1 MTDRTL
7 AYAGV
12 GTAFVVDTDS
22 STAQLSETD
31 DGQFVLHG
39 IALGESD
46 VTIGGSGTRKIWP
59 AEALQAAAE
68 TLVGQELVRDH
79 INTTRGRIG
88 DVVHAEYVDGVG
100 VVYEAQVASHYED
113 IANDIKSGMME
124 VSVRAYHAP
133 EEELEVDD
141 ETGALIVEDVI
152 FDNLSVV
159 NEGAS
164 PSNTASPGP
173 VTNMDEID
181 DTASIE
187 ASATIG
193 TDQATA
199 TLERSVKTD
208 AEAVANAAASLSMD
222 TDDTPT
228 EGEPVASDD
237 DDVFETQEAAE
248 ERGSE
253 LGCNAEAHEV
263 DMGEETVY
271 VPCADAETYTEAKT
285 SDSDE
290 MSADSDDE
298 SLAESEMYT
307 PSEGDMVQWRV
318 RPDLMGEIVHA
329 PEEENYVM
337 VSVMESDDGEMS
349 ETGYTL
355 TAGYEDI
362 VPMVNVEEGASLSP
376 SMTGEYD
383 LQEGQWVLWYP
394 DETESSQKQG
404 KAVETDSDGDDKML
418 TIQPYTQDD
427 EGVFSSSGETVEK
440 LEADVAP
447 WGNYPSASK
456 IEENA
461 SDSRNAD
468 ASESDDKE
476 GSDTNDDG
484 SADSTPA
491 DIDFSDKIENGLKNK
506 VEDHNDEHGDTESKR
521 VTLRKLKAVY
531 RRGAGAYSDSHREGM
546 TRQQWSYARVN
557 AFLYL
562 VRNGN
567 PENDNYTQDNDLLP
581 DGHKRATENSASS
594 VANGIASA
602 LEAPIDRDIATN
614 NDAEF
619 TELMEDMGPDHDHAF
634 EDESEAVSQSMK
646 MDLDGETHEMEM
658 DGETYYVPGAD
669 HDEYQS
675 AVSEQS
681 GYMDEDEEENSA
693 SEPSESEST
702 DASTEEMDG
711 ASTVEVPKV
720 ALSTDTDSSEASLS
734 DALDDT
740 LRSTNTMTDIEYEP
754 IGAEELSA
762 DADEPVIVERDEL
775 EELSSK
781 AERADDVEDELS
793 SLSERLD
800 SQDEA
805 SEIVEQLG
813 EDELELIDADEE
825 SVVVEAAKAEMF
837 EDVTQLYAEEL
848 AEHSPFEAEELA
860 DRFSPIDL
868 RDRLEAHDSAE
879 LSSNIED
886 VEPEP
891 EAGSADDEE
900 LADSDDESEEVR
912 EQYATELEEMGW
924 GDQAQKVRD
933 GELEVTR

>member
-12 GTAFVVDTDS
+12 GTAFIVDTDS

-237 DDVFETQEAAE
+237 DDVFETKEAAE

-271 VPCADAETYTEAKT
+271 VPCADAETYTETKT

-318 RPDLMGEIVHA
+318 RPDLVGKIVHA

-362 VPMVNVEEGASLSP
+362 VPMDYADTEE
-376 SMTGEYD
+376 M
-383 LQEGQWVLWYP
+383 
-394 DETESSQKQG
+394 
-404 KAVETDSDGDDKML
+404 
-418 TIQPYTQDD
+418 
-427 EGVFSSSGETVEK
+427 
-440 LEADVAP
+440 
-447 WGNYPSASK
+447 
-456 IEENA
+456 A
-461 SDSRNAD
+461 SDEAFSEGDWVSWESQSPDGEAGRIVDSYEAGDELPDIRGSNTFNPEAGEVLYTIELFKEQDGTYHPVTGDPVAHYHESVSR
-468 ASESDDKE
+468 ASAPEST
-476 GSDTNDDG
+476 SDEPIELG
-484 SADSTPA
+484 SATNESMQTDT
-491 DIDFSDKIENGLKNK
+491 D
-506 VEDHNDEHGDTESKR
+506 EDQ
-521 VTLRKLKAVY
+521 A
-531 RRGAGAYSDSHREGM
+531 
-546 TRQQWSYARVN
+546 
-557 AFLYL
+557 
-562 VRNGN
+562 
-567 PENDNYTQDNDLLP
+567 
-581 DGHKRATENSASS
+581 
-594 VANGIASA
+594 
-602 LEAPIDRDIATN
+602 
-614 NDAEF
+614 
-619 TELMEDMGPDHDHAF
+619 ELMEMGPDHDHAF
-634 EDESEAVSQSMK
+634 KDESEATSMS
-646 MDLDGETHEMEM
+646 MEMGLGGETHEMEM
-658 DGETYYVPGAD
+658 DGETYYVPGSD
-669 HDEYQS
+669 HESYKS

-681 GYMDEDEEENSA
+681 GHMDEDEEENSA
-693 SEPSESEST
+693 SESSESET
-702 DASTEEMDG
+702 DSATESTEEMDG
-711 ASTVEVPKV
+711 ASTIEVPKV

-775 EELSSK
+775 EDLSSK